1 MKQELED
8 SDQEI
13 TSEDELTSSDKPP
26 SCKQIRRRTYIIE
39 DDSEEESNETSMI
52 KCVDAKVRGKNAKGA
67 HAKPTKAEIRNDNY
81 SHEINKSVVQ
91 ESIKAGK
98 RQAKTINGIGKES
111 SVEKRKKTCVQ
122 PDNIACNTRPQRTR
136 KMNSKYTD
144 SA

>member
-1 MKQELED
+1 MTNTSLPLQEQTSSGPLIKNRSISLLPVKQELED

-13 TSEDELTSSDKPP
+13 MSEDELTSSDKPP

-67 HAKPTKAEIRNDNY
+67 HAKSTKAEIRNDTY
-81 SHEINKSVVQ
+81 SHEINKSVVE

-98 RQAKTINGIGKES
+98 R
-111 SVEKRKKTCVQ
+111 
-122 PDNIACNTRPQRTR
+122 
-136 KMNSKYTD
+136 
-144 SA
+144 